1 MKIHDAMSRYH
12 VLAAFFFLFC
22 AASCTEPELEP
33 IPQVSNEYI
42 AASVS
47 VNRIVGSGSGQK
59 INLKWEDGTTV
70 WFGSNEGSPES
81 CTIRSGEIGED
92 GSSVTLHYN
101 NQPANAK
108 EIYSTVVG
116 NHSESKISG
125 NSVSFIPSYD
135 GTLSDACFLTARTSA
150 GSGNLSFKS
159 APLIEFSIKSQK
171 IDKFVVTIDDDVCP
185 EIMEYDLSSGSLSA
199 QSFTHEIRLPGGSQ
213 YYYLPVIEG
222 AEISGFTFFFYEKS
236 GNLLAKNEVPYGRA
250 LFSGHAL
257 SLGNVDNVPDD
268 KEEPDDD
275 TPDPKGLF
283 DYSIIASAGHPR
295 LITDANGFAELRRKI
310 SEGKEDDILLRKAHE
325 CVMYYA
331 DYYTNTMQ
339 KDIRYEFDS
348 QGKSIL
354 DQSQS
359 ALLQLSTM
367 SYAYN
372 LTGDKRYLNR
382 AKEILF
388 QVCSFKDWNHSNFL
402 DVAEMTLGVAIAY
415 DWLYNSLT
423 LEEKTLIHSR
433 IVDYALSPSYR
444 DDYIR
449 TQNNWNQVCAAGMIA
464 GALAIYEKDKAIS
477 ANIIERNIAG
487 NIEMASKI
495 YAPDGNYGE
504 GYSYWRYGTGFQVIM
519 MEMLRTLFGN
529 CGGMESIEGLD
540 KTAEYMLFMDGVTGS
555 FGYSD
560 GGITSHGAKT
570 AMWWFAMQQND
581 PSLVS
586 KEITLLLNSRLYTF
600 GSEPRMMFLV
610 PIVLNKY
617 HIDNKVLQTHAKDLW
632 SGRGSQPVVMVHT
645 GWKWDDT
652 DHYLGIKAGVASGG
666 HCHMD
671 NGSFVYDALGVRWST
686 DLGKYNYSD
695 MNNAFKAAGG
705 IGSGQ
710 TSLRWDVLKMN
721 NYGHSTIS
729 INAFDGSFSKRYP
742 SDHNYSGTV
751 SVTSVIETASELG
764 ATLDMSKALLGQVA
778 SAVRTIKL
786 VNERDL
792 VVIDVITAKDNL
804 DAPILWHMITPASVE
819 VKADHEVLLNG
830 NKKMYLSATADKP
843 VEITYKGT
851 KYVRPAYFTPR
862 VWDDEEDVRI
872 AGFECTIPAG
882 QTVTLTTILSPSFKD

>member
-1 MKIHDAMSRYH
+1 M
-12 VLAAFFFLFC
+12 
-22 AASCTEPELEP
+22 
-33 IPQVSNEYI
+33 
-42 AASVS
+42 
-47 VNRIVGSGSGQK
+47 
-59 INLKWEDGTTV
+59 
-70 WFGSNEGSPES
+70 
-81 CTIRSGEIGED
+81 
-92 GSSVTLHYN
+92 TLHYN

-108 EIYSTVVG
+108 EIYSTVIG
-116 NHSESKISG
+116 NHSDSKISG
-125 NSVSFIPSYD
+125 NSVSYTPSYD
-135 GTLSDACFLTARTSA
+135 GTLSDACFLTSKTSA
-150 GSGNLSFKS
+150 GSGSLSFKS
-159 APLIEFSIKSQK
+159 APLIEFSIRSQR
-171 IDKFVVTIDDDVCP
+171 IDKLVVTVDDNVFP
-185 EIMEYDLSSGSLSA
+185 EMMEYDLSSGSLSA
-199 QSFTHEIRLPGGSQ
+199 LSFKHEIRLSGVSQ
-213 YYYLPVIEG
+213 LYYLPVIEG
-222 AEISGFTFFFYEKS
+222 VEISGFTFSFYGKS
-236 GNLLAKNEVPYGRA
+236 GNLLAKNEVRYGKA

-257 SLGNVDNVPDD
+257 SLGNVDNVPDEQ
-268 KEEPDDD
+268 EEPDDE
-275 TPDPKGLF
+275 TTDPKGLF
-283 DYSIIASAGHPR
+283 DYSILAAAGHPR
-295 LITDANGFAELRRKI
+295 LITDSDGFAELRRKI
-310 SEGKEDDILLRKAHE
+310 SEGKEDEILLRKVHE
-325 CVMYYA
+325 CMMYYA
-331 DYYTNTMQ
+331 DYYTNTSL
-339 KDIRYEFDS
+339 KDIEYKFDS

-354 DQSQS
+354 DQSES

-372 LTGDKRYLNR
+372 LTGDRRYLNR
-382 AKEILF
+382 AKQILS
-388 QVCSFKDWNHSNFL
+388 QVCSFKDWNHSHFL

-415 DWLYNSLT
+415 DWLYDSLT

-433 IVDYALSPSYR
+433 IVNYALTPSYR

-477 ANIIERNIAG
+477 ADIIERNIAG

-519 MEMLRTLFGN
+519 MEMLKSIFGN

-560 GGITSHGAKT
+560 GGTTAHGAKT
-570 AMWWFAMQQND
+570 AMWWFAMQQDD

-586 KEITLLLNSRLYTF
+586 KEITLLLNSGLYTF
-600 GSEPRMMFLV
+600 GTEPRIMFLV
-610 PIVLNKY
+610 PLVLNKY

-652 DHYLGIKAGVASGG
+652 DHYLGVKAGVPSGG

-695 MNNAFKAAGG
+695 MNNAFAAAGG

-721 NYGHSTIS
+721 NLGHSTIS
-729 INAFDGSFSKRYP
+729 INAFDGSFDKRYL

-751 SVTSVIETASELG
+751 PITSVINTGSELG
-764 ATLDMSKALLGQVA
+764 AKLDMSDALRGQVA
-778 SAVRTIKL
+778 SATRTIKL

-792 VVIDVITAKDNL
+792 VVIDVIKAKSFL
-804 DAPILWHMITPASVE
+804 DAPVLWHMITPARVE
-819 VKADHEVLLNG
+819 VKADHEVLTNG
-830 NKKMYLSATADKP
+830 GKEMYLTTTADKP
-843 VEITYKGT
+843 VEIKYKGT
-851 KYVRPAYFTPR
+851 GYVRPDYFTPR
-862 VWDDEEDVRI
+862 VWDDKEEVMI
-872 AGFECTIPAG
+872 AGFECTVPAG
-882 QTVTLTTILSPSFKD
+882 QTVTFTTVLSPVHQD